1 MGVTRKEVREKEVRM
16 RRAIGTI
23 ALVLTAFVLWPAD
36 AAFATP
42 ISVFAS
48 NSSIQ
53 TFRFP
58 PQSNF
63 DSFGPGDPCAGLRGC
78 IDSTHADLNGSHIS
92 SFSEFGNGFMG
103 ARFDGSGSSVPFIAD
118 TQSDFSTSWYCV
130 KCGPGTVGTPDG
142 SEFVPLNVL
151 LSITGT
157 AADVG
162 PGSFVELTA
171 SLSLTNGTV
180 MTFDYSQDGTD
191 PAGATL
197 DVGQGAFPV
206 ILTHDL
212 GTNTWSFS
220 VDTDVTALVCGPDFP
235 CQPATSPCFSTDS
248 CSGIPSF
255 SDTQSITLKYD
266 DSGSG
271 NPFFLDASD
280 PFSVQFVSG
289 DPSFQFAS
297 SDGQSTGPV
306 VVATPEPAT
315 LTLMLAGV
323 AGIFGV
329 RRRRGTPS

>member
-1 MGVTRKEVREKEVRM
+1 MRVTRQHGSVRM
-16 RRAIGTI
+16 RQGIGLI
-23 ALVLTAFVLWPAD
+23 ALVLTAFVIWPPD

-42 ISVFAS
+42 ISVFVS

-53 TFRFP
+53 SFRFP

-118 TQSDFSTSWYCV
+118 TQSNFSTSWYCV
-130 KCGPGTVGTPDG
+130 KCGAGTVGTPDG
-142 SEFVPLNVL
+142 SEFVPLHVL
-151 LSITGT
+151 LSITGS

-162 PGSFVELTA
+162 EGFVELTA

-180 MTFDYSQDGTD
+180 MRFDYSQDGTD

-197 DVGQGAFPV
+197 DVGQGAIPV

-212 GTNTWSFS
+212 VTNTWSFS
-220 VDTDVTALVCGPDFP
+220 VNADVTSLVCGPDFP

-266 DSGSG
+266 DNG
-271 NPFFLDASD
+271 NGTPFFLDASD
-280 PFSVQFVSG
+280 PFTVQFVSG
-289 DPSFQFAS
+289 DPNFQFAS
-297 SDGQSTGPV
+297 SDGQSTGPLGP

-315 LTLMLAGV
+315 LTLMLGGL
-323 AGIFGV
+323 AGIVRF
-329 RRRRGTPS
+329 RRRRS

>member
-1 MGVTRKEVREKEVRM
+1 M
-16 RRAIGTI
+16 RRGIGLI
-23 ALVLTAFVLWPAD
+23 AFVLTAFVLWPTEAV
-36 AAFATP
+36 FATP

-130 KCGPGTVGTPDG
+130 KCGPGAVGTPDG
-142 SEFVPLNVL
+142 SDFVPLHVL

-162 PGSFVELTA
+162 QGFVELTA

-197 DVGQGAFPV
+197 DVGQGAIPV

-212 GTNTWSFS
+212 VTNTWGFS
-220 VDTDVTALVCGPDFP
+220 VNADVTALVCGPDFP

-255 SDTQSITLKYD
+255 TDTQSITLKYD
-266 DSGSG
+266 DNG
-271 NPFFLDASD
+271 NGTPFFLDASD
-280 PFSVQFVSG
+280 PFSVQFVSA
-289 DPSFQFAS
+289 DPNFQFAS

-306 VVATPEPAT
+306 GPIVATPEPAT
-315 LTLMLAGV
+315 LTLMLGGV
-323 AGIFGV
+323 AGLLGV
-329 RRRRGTPS
+329 RRRRGSAR

>member
-1 MGVTRKEVREKEVRM
+1 MGVTRQHGSVRM
-16 RRAIGTI
+16 RQGIGLI
-23 ALVLTAFVLWPAD
+23 ALVLTAFVLWPTD

-42 ISVFAS
+42 ISVFVS

-53 TFRFP
+53 SFRFP

-118 TQSDFSTSWYCV
+118 TQSAFSTSWYCV
-130 KCGPGTVGTPDG
+130 KCGAGTVGTPDG
-142 SEFVPLNVL
+142 SEYVPLHVL

-162 PGSFVELTA
+162 EGFVELTA

-180 MTFDYSQDGTD
+180 MRFDYSQDGTD

-197 DVGQGAFPV
+197 DVGQGAIPV

-212 GTNTWSFS
+212 VTNTWSFS
-220 VDTDVTALVCGPDFP
+220 VNADVTSLVCGPDFP

-266 DSGSG
+266 DNG
-271 NPFFLDASD
+271 NGTPFFLDASD
-280 PFSVQFVSG
+280 PFAVQLVSG
-289 DPSFQFAS
+289 DPNFQFAS
-297 SDGQSTGPV
+297 SDGQSTGPLGP

-315 LTLMLAGV
+315 LTLMLGGL
-323 AGIFGV
+323 AGIVRF
-329 RRRRGTPS
+329 RRRRS